1 MHCRDP
7 VPCQWAVSAVLL
19 SAAKRVSTGSALPL
33 RSVATLVIDETR
45 PTMFPLPPIFDIPTA
60 SDEISDTQHRFSTL
74 LYIFAPILPTSR
86 LTWLGRFYHQSRL
99 AATFHANGSVLSD
112 GTYVEEGTPEPDDS
126 EAWLS
131 WSRKHNKEDW
141 YLAVAVRN
149 ARRKKEER
157 ERIEDE
163 KVEAILSPSAA
174 IFSHL
179 FTRICLFYTSFRE
192 DLFSQCPQGKGFTN
206 VTLLSINIALLLYQC
221 RSFIILYQCRPPLY

>member
-1 MHCRDP
+1 
-7 VPCQWAVSAVLL
+7 
-19 SAAKRVSTGSALPL
+19 
-33 RSVATLVIDETR
+33 
-45 PTMFPLPPIFDIPTA
+45 MFPLPPIFDIPTA

-141 YLAVAVRN
+141 YLAVALSLAFYLRIKSN
-149 ARRKKEER
+149 KEQ
-157 ERIEDE
+157 
-163 KVEAILSPSAA
+163 
-174 IFSHL
+174 
-179 FTRICLFYTSFRE
+179 TFYTSFRE